1 MANCVFGFSWREGRG
16 RREAEFYFELD
27 ERQTQTQ
34 GVAVKMPARVSVE
47 AVRRQLEMMG
57 RDVPQDLI
65 SSFLKD
71 LGVEPVSENGGRT
84 AQEAEDRYE
93 DDYEDDDYEEEEE
106 EEVCRQRV
114 EVLVDSTVRRSPAQR
129 LGGSRKENLSPL
141 ARAVG
146 YPDED
151 DELSS
156 RPVTSPGLRRERLV
170 SSPSRCLSARSSNRL
185 SYNQPPQQPA
195 KTDRVARYQKT
206 QMSWKTCSSAQL
218 GKKSKPAINFHKL
231 FAAQHAEAAKKT
243 RRAVQSG
250 RRKPLTRDREYVV
263 PTEKRRDNVRWEVR
277 QSLRH
282 RDGGQ

>member
-1 MANCVFGFSWREGRG
+1 M
-16 RREAEFYFELD
+16 
-27 ERQTQTQ
+27 
-34 GVAVKMPARVSVE
+34 
-47 AVRRQLEMMG
+47 
-57 RDVPQDLI
+57 
-65 SSFLKD
+65 KD

-106 EEVCRQRV
+106 EVCRQRV
-114 EVLVDSTVRRSPAQR
+114 EVLVDSTVSRSPAQR

-146 YPDED
+146 YRDED
-151 DELSS
+151 DELLS

-250 RRKPLTRDREYVV
+250 RTKPVTRDREYVV